1 MGTEVEVEVEV
12 KVEVVEVGLEVEVG
26 VRVGLARIRCEPHL
40 VAAGLLGPPAPVWM
54 SISGVPRLPAPASS
68 TLRTRCI
75 ERRSKL
81 IPS

>member
-1 MGTEVEVEVEV
+1 MEAEVEVRGVEEVEV
-12 KVEVVEVGLEVEVG
+12 RLA
-26 VRVGLARIRCEPHL
+26 RVGSEARL
-40 VAAGLLGPPAPVWM
+40 VAAGLRGPPVPVWM

-81 IPS
+81 MPS